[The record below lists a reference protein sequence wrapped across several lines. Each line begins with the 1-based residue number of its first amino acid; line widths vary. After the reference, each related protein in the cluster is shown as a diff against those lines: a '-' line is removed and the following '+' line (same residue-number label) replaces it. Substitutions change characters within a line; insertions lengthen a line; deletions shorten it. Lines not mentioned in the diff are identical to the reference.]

1 MYREKVDHRESGD
14 AEKIENSGGTLRKLA
29 ED

>member
-1 MYREKVDHRESGD
+1 MYREKVDHGGGD
-14 AEKIENSGGTLRKLA
+14 AEKIENSGGTLGKLA